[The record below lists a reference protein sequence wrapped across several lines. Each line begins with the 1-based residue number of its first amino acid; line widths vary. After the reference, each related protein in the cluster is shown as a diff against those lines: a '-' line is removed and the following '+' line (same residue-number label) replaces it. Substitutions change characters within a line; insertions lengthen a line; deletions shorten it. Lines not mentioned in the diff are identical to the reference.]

1 MSGYTIYIYA
11 YIISPCLL
19 FPHQL
24 QINYMY
30 AYVAILRRELKERN
44 SEKPARSNLTLVNNG
59 YKGVMMGL

>member
-1 MSGYTIYIYA
+1 
-11 YIISPCLL
+11 
-19 FPHQL
+19 
-24 QINYMY
+24 MY